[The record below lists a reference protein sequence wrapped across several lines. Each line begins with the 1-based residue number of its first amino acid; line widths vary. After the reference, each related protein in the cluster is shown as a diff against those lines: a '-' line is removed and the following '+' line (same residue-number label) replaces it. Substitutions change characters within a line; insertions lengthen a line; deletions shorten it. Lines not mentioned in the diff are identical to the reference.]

1 MARSLSFRGARRAAP
16 SKWPRRSPQRR
27 FTRRRAALPLRGL
40 GALVLAM
47 AALLLMPLAI
57 DLASSGAR
65 PNLIAEVRRLLSVIP
80 AELMAAPGA
89 SGAAADRCR
98 ITRVVDGDT
107 VRARCGGGAEDRV
120 RLMGF
125 DTPEVFSPG
134 CAAEKAR
141 GDAATRALRAMIARA
156 GRIDF
161 SFRGRDRYDRR
172 LAVLRLDG
180 RDVAATMI
188 AAGHARAY
196 GGGRRDGW
204 CGGG

>member
-1 MARSLSFRGARRAAP
+1 MARFAPYRGARRASPAR
-16 SKWPRRSPQRR
+16 WPRR
-27 FTRRRAALPLRGL
+27 AARPRPRHAAPLPLRGL
-40 GALVLAM
+40 GALLLAM
-47 AALLLMPLAI
+47 VALLVMPLAA
-57 DLASSGAR
+57 DFVATGAR
-65 PNLIAEVRRLLSVIP
+65 PSLIAEATRLL
-80 AELMAAPGA
+80 ALMPQEMSSGRGA
-89 SGAAADRCR
+89 SRAGFDHCR

-107 VRARCGGGAEDRV
+107 VRARCGAGAEDRV

-141 GDAATRALRAMIARA
+141 GDAATQALRAMIAEA

-161 SFRGRDRYDRR
+161 AFQGRDRYDRR

-180 RDVAATMI
+180 RDVAGRMI
-188 AAGHARAY
+188 DAGHARPY